1 MRFHTRAALSV
12 TTIGFLAAYLATTAL
27 AQQERVECVKRSATA
42 TPPPHPPGP
51 RRAASK
57 KGPGAE
63 PREEAAPRPQP
74 VCPEGEVPVIGE
86 QRLQEQNKQVP
97 MKGNPLLRPRSG
109 VESPS
114 QAETKGVAPP
124 SDVRTFKEIYGK
136 PGKGSKGS
144 GAAPRGRGGAL
155 PRPAVGASCAGVPS
169 FGTCY
174 YYGSAGLTRAA
185 DGAGMTMSVN
195 RPVYDDSGG
204 AGHSLDEIAVQGG
217 PKNGNIVELGW
228 LVSTDQSGDADPHIF
243 VFHWKNWQGTCYNGC
258 GWQQYSNTYY
268 PGQNIGSLVGR
279 EIYIGYVFW
288 KGNWWAWFD
297 NQWIGYFPGSEWNN
311 GYTKSA
317 LIQWFGEVSSENGV
331 PPKTQ
336 MGDGILPPLPK
347 AAHMLTLC
355 DVDAAAW
362 ICWYRDQQSLTA
374 TVPNYYD
381 IQHVGSGDTRYGGP
395 GQ

>member
-1 MRFHTRAALSV
+1 LQRRFSRA
-12 TTIGFLAAYLATTAL
+12 
-27 AQQERVECVKRSATA
+27 
-42 TPPPHPPGP
+42 
-51 RRAASK
+51 
-57 KGPGAE
+57 
-63 PREEAAPRPQP
+63 
-74 VCPEGEVPVIGE
+74 
-86 QRLQEQNKQVP
+86 
-97 MKGNPLLRPRSG
+97 
-109 VESPS
+109 
-114 QAETKGVAPP
+114 
-124 SDVRTFKEIYGK
+124 
-136 PGKGSKGS
+136 
-144 GAAPRGRGGAL
+144 
-155 PRPAVGASCAGVPS
+155 
-169 FGTCY
+169 
-174 YYGSAGLTRAA
+174 
-185 DGAGMTMSVN
+185 
-195 RPVYDDSGG
+195 
-204 AGHSLDEIAVQGG
+204 
-217 PKNGNIVELGW
+217 
-228 LVSTDQSGDADPHIF
+228 
-243 VFHWKNWQGTCYNGC
+243 GC

-336 MGDGILPPLPK
+336 MGDGILPPAPK

-381 IQHVGSGDTRYGGP
+381 IQHVGFGDTRYGGP
-395 GQ
+395 DNRSQSSPPDRVGAATVVTAAIDGGKLRARRADKLTVPRARGHAAARRHRRAGRDPRKAKTLRPHIRLSRCRTFWAPSRPRSFCGC

>member
-1 MRFHTRAALSV
+1 M
-12 TTIGFLAAYLATTAL
+12 
-27 AQQERVECVKRSATA
+27 
-42 TPPPHPPGP
+42 
-51 RRAASK
+51 
-57 KGPGAE
+57 
-63 PREEAAPRPQP
+63 
-74 VCPEGEVPVIGE
+74 
-86 QRLQEQNKQVP
+86 
-97 MKGNPLLRPRSG
+97 
-109 VESPS
+109 
-114 QAETKGVAPP
+114 
-124 SDVRTFKEIYGK
+124 
-136 PGKGSKGS
+136 
-144 GAAPRGRGGAL
+144 
-155 PRPAVGASCAGVPS
+155 
-169 FGTCY
+169 
-174 YYGSAGLTRAA
+174 
-185 DGAGMTMSVN
+185 
-195 RPVYDDSGG
+195 
-204 AGHSLDEIAVQGG
+204 
-217 PKNGNIVELGW
+217 
-228 LVSTDQSGDADPHIF
+228 
-243 VFHWKNWQGTCYNGC
+243 FHWKNWQGTCYNGC

-331 PPKTQ
+331 LPKTQ
-336 MGDGILPPLPK
+336 MGDGILPPAPK

-381 IQHVGSGDTRYGGP
+381 IQHVGFGDTRYGGP